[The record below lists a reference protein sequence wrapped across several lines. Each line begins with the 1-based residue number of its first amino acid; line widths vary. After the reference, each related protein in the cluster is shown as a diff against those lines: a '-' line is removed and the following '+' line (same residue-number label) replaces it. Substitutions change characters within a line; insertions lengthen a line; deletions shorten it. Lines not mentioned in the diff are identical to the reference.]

1 MNEILKNKSL
11 KSTKQRKI
19 VLELIN
25 KLDDKATAKNITNNC
40 SFTVDKST
48 VYRIIDLFILNDII
62 IKELNCDN
70 EIYYRIKEE
79 HGHYFTCIKCHKREK
94 LNDCPIEKI
103 EEELEETKGYK
114 IISHTVEI
122 TGICNKCK

>member
-1 MNEILKNKSL
+1 MNEILKNKGF

-25 KLDDKATAKNITNNC
+25 KLDFEATAKNIANNC
-40 SFTVDKST
+40 SLNVDKST
-48 VYRIIDLFILNDII
+48 VYRIIDLFLEKNVLV
-62 IKELNCDN
+62 KELNCNN

-79 HGHYFTCIKCHKREK
+79 HGHYFTCVRCHRREK

-103 EEELEETKGYK
+103 EEDLEKIKGYK
-114 IISHTVEI
+114 ILNHTVEI
-122 TGICNKCK
+122 TGICDKCK